1 MSEIKNHNPLRLIP
15 GGDAAPESK
24 PYLGA
29 APAAGPSV
37 LDNPLLRQLTALADA
52 LDRDV
57 AAIMAL

>member
-15 GGDAAPESK
+15 GGD
-24 PYLGA
+24 A

-57 AAIMAL
+57 AAIMGL